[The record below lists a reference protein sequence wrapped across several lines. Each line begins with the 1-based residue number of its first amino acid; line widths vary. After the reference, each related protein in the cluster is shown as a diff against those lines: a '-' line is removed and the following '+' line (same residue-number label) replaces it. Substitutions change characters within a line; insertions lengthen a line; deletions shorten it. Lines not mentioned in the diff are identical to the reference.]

1 MPRIHISDPAWQ
13 RTFPHLVAPLPHE
26 WLAGLLLRC
35 DEMNLWQ
42 SGTTVT
48 HLLREVSKGQVI
60 SLDLLNL
67 IVPSSALPLQSLA
80 RLLALQT
87 GAIIAT
93 TYLAELSRF
102 YQTQEP
108 HPMQLTSSLSF
119 HLCPAC
125 VAESRLLTRTLTL
138 PYLTTCPQHQVM
150 FVESCQCGTRLRLFQ
165 RRMPPFTCSTCGQDW
180 AELPRLKGDPEQIK
194 SEEQYLLFYEFF
206 LTKGTPEILASALRL
221 IYDSVVEKGEIR
233 VSLLDEDPPYPHGS
247 RSYQQTTSLGHLVH
261 SLVQLHLSPRDI
273 LIYAG
278 SLPWRSVKWL
288 TFQCPALACPYM
300 TMMQQC
306 TRLLDETE
314 KCSPEMEEIAGCL
327 FEP

>member
-1 MPRIHISDPAWQ
+1 MMPRIHISDPAWQ
-13 RTFPHLVAPLPHE
+13 ITFPHLVAPLHNE

-35 DEMNLWQ
+35 DERNLWR

-48 HLLREVSKGQVI
+48 HLLREVSKEQVI

-67 IVPSSALPLQSLA
+67 IVPSSSLPLESLA
-80 RLLALQT
+80 RLLAVQT
-87 GAIIAT
+87 SAIIAT

-102 YQTQEP
+102 YHTQEP
-108 HPMQLTSSLSF
+108 HPMQLASSLAF
-119 HLCPAC
+119 HLCPVC

-138 PYLTTCPQHQVM
+138 PHITTCLQHQVM
-150 FVESCQCGTRLRLFQ
+150 LVENCQCGTPLRLFQ

-180 AELPRLKGDPEQIK
+180 AELPRLEADPECIK
-194 SEEQYLLFYEFF
+194 SAEQHLLFYEFF
-206 LTKGTPEILASALRL
+206 LTKGTPELLASAFRL

-233 VSLLDEDPPYPHGS
+233 VSLLDEDTRYPHDG
-247 RSYQQTTSLGHLVH
+247 RSYQRTTSLGHLVG

-288 TFQCPALACPYM
+288 TFQCPVPTCPYM
-300 TMMQQC
+300 KRMQQC
-306 TRLLDETE
+306 ALLLDEAE
-314 KCSPEMEEIAGCL
+314 NHSPEIE
-327 FEP
+327 